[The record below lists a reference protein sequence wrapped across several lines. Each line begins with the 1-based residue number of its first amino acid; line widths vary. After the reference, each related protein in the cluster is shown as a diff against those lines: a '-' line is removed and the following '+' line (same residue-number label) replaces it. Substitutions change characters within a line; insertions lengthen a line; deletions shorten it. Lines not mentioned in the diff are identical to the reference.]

1 MLSMLDQRPK
11 TAEAYAELVRQA
23 LFEVEELRAAVEYD
37 MEFMGGALEFLDEL
51 EGQVRALFQS
61 MVDGTYRF
69 DDRDLPF
76 MRLIERADDRMLP
89 FKDLL
94 KVINATHRQGL
105 AVDEA
110 D

>member
-1 MLSMLDQRPK
+1 MAAMLDQRPK

-37 MEFMGGALEFLDEL
+37 MEYMGGALEFLDEL
-51 EGQVRALFQS
+51 EAQVRAIYQS

-69 DDRDLPF
+69 EDRDLPF
-76 MRLIERADDRMLP
+76 MRLLDRTDDRVLP

-94 KVINATHRQGL
+94 KIINATHRQGL
-105 AVDEA
+105 AVDS
-110 D
+110 DN